1 MEGGAMRRGRTTGWI
16 LGVVAVLAA
25 GLVSGPA
32 RADHTIGVT
41 GDSIKIGYLGA
52 MTGPYYLYG
61 KLIMNGADVVYNE
74 VNRAGGIHGRKIV
87 TVREDD
93 ACDAAKAIAATKK
106 LIHQH
111 QVFMIHGGG
120 CSNPTLAARDEIEKT
135 RTPFVVFAAV
145 ADRITD
151 PLAPYIFSSALTA
164 RTESFVQVD
173 FALSKPDV
181 KRLAVVAMHDAWGMS
196 RYDPLK

>member
-1 MEGGAMRRGRTTGWI
+1 MRRGRRTFWALI
-16 LGVVAVLAA
+16 VAAA
-25 GLVSGPA
+25 IALGLVSGPA
-32 RADHTIGVT
+32 GADQAVGVT
-41 GDSIKIGYLGA
+41 ADSVKIGYLGA

-111 QVFMIHGGG
+111 QVFMVHGGG
-120 CSNPTLAARDEIEKT
+120 CSNPTIAARDEIEKT
-135 RTPFVVFAAV
+135 RTFFVVFAAV
-145 ADRITD
+145 ADRITS
-151 PLAPYIFSSALTA
+151 PLAPYIFT
-164 RTESFVQVD
+164 
-173 FALSKPDV
+173 
-181 KRLAVVAMHDAWGMS
+181 
-196 RYDPLK
+196 